1 MCNNHVLDL
10 GPHIW
15 KVVPPVLQF
24 YLSNEMIRILTTDS
38 VVSIQMSSSSA
49 AGSAV
54 GRLVRPVASSAMTT
68 KCLFKFLSE
77 RCVNK
82 SGN

>member
-1 MCNNHVLDL
+1 MDPNGMIRILTTDT
-10 GPHIW
+10 
-15 KVVPPVLQF
+15 VV
-24 YLSNEMIRILTTDS
+24 SIRILTTDS

-49 AGSAV
+49 ARSAV
-54 GRLVRPVASSAMTT
+54 GILVRPVARAAMTT
-68 KCLFKFLSE
+68 KCLLEFLSE